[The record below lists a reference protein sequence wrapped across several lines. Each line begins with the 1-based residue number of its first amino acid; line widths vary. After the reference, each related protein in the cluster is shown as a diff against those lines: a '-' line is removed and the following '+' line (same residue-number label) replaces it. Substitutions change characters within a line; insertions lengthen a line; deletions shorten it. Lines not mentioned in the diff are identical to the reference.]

1 LGEIARLKDTTMKL
15 TTFTKFL
22 ALGLVLTVA
31 AVGCRKNPYGVTP
44 LPKAPGPAVAGP
56 GPGEP
61 LPGPGIGPGA
71 GTGSDNITS
80 RPGPDPSSTGGI
92 PQGPPGSHIGW
103 KEDAGIFK
111 ANTVYF
117 DFDSSAI
124 RTGEQAKVAAVA
136 DYLKSHAADAVRVE
150 GHCDERG
157 TEEYNRA
164 LGDRRAQALR
174 EDLVR
179 LGIDP
184 LRVET
189 ISFGEDRAANPGHNE
204 EAYRQNRRGEFI
216 LLSPP

>member
-1 LGEIARLKDTTMKL
+1 MKL

-22 ALGLVLTVA
+22 MLGLVLTVA

-44 LPKAPGPAVAGP
+44 LPNAPRPAVAGP

-61 LPGPGIGPGA
+61 IGPGVGS
-71 GTGSDNITS
+71 GTGQGVTS
-80 RPGPDPSSTGGI
+80 QPGPDATATGGI
-92 PQGPPGSHIGW
+92 PQGPPGSHVGW
-103 KEDAGIFK
+103 KEDATIFK

-117 DFDSSAI
+117 DFDSSAVKAS
-124 RTGEQAKVAAVA
+124 EQPKVSAVA
-136 DYLKSHAADAVRVE
+136 DYLKSHATDAVRIE
-150 GHCDERG
+150 GNCDERG

-164 LGDRRAQALR
+164 LGERRALAVR
-174 EDLVR
+174 EEMVR

-189 ISFGEDRAANPGHNE
+189 LSYGEDRPANPSHSE
-204 EAYRQNRRGEFI
+204 EASQQNRRGDFI